1 MNDLNHAHQGNAGAP
16 ATTMSTKTGGRK
28 RRSAATPVDLSRI
41 AKREALPLTVRELC
55 QLYTAKHG
63 NERDMEMHLRKWL
76 DDFGLAERDVWGLTT
91 EELTNGAEAMAG
103 MDYAQ
108 ATINRDLSSFGTL
121 YRFAQDQKLCAAEFI
136 SPTLAI
142 RRKACAI
149 RYVEPARPGEWEFMR
164 RMARMGGEPLFTL
177 FVWLVMDTGARR
189 SEITDRRWDEFHLDA
204 AEGPHIVL
212 MDTKTEKP
220 RRIYFSQ
227 DTAALV
233 RRLRPTE
240 RYRHELAFAGR
251 GGVPRVFQ
259 NAWKGYAER
268 IGRPGLHVH
277 DVRHMVAAELLKAG
291 KGMSQVASL
300 LGHSTL
306 VLHTRYGHLD
316 DAGVRG
322 IQTERLGL
330 DDKPAEFAPVA
341 EARERHAERVKNA
354 PTDAMAE
361 AQRLQLVAQ
370 EAMAA
375 AMAAAQALAGMRTGA
390 SSAAVTGARA

>member
-1 MNDLNHAHQGNAGAP
+1 MDLG
-16 ATTMSTKTGGRK
+16 K
-28 RRSAATPVDLSRI
+28 I
-41 AKREALPLTVRELC
+41 AKREAVPLTLRELC
-55 QLYTAKHG
+55 QLYTTKNA

-76 DDFGLAERDVWGLTT
+76 DDFGLAERSAWSITT
-91 EELTNGAEAMAG
+91 EELVNGYTAMTEDMG
-103 MDYAQ
+103 YAQ
-108 ATINRDLSSFGTL
+108 ATANRDLSGFGTL
-121 YRFAQDQKLCAAEFI
+121 FIFAHDQKLCAADFV

-142 RRKACAI
+142 RRKTCDI
-149 RYVEPARPGEWEFMR
+149 RYVEPAKPGEWDLMR
-164 RMARMGGEPLFTL
+164 RTARLCGDALFTA
-177 FVWLVMDTGARR
+177 FVWLIMDSGARR

-212 MDTKTEKP
+212 LDTKTDKP

-227 DTAALV
+227 DTAALI

-251 GGVPRVFQ
+251 GGVPRTFQ
-259 NAWKGYAER
+259 QAWKRYAER

-277 DVRHMVAAELLKAG
+277 DLRHMVAAELLKAG

-316 DAGVRG
+316 DAGVRNM
-322 IQTERLGL
+322 QAERLGL
-330 DDKPAEFAPVA
+330 DVLPAPEFPPVA
-341 EARERHAERVKNA
+341 EARRRQAERDASA
-354 PTDAMAE
+354 PGEAAAE
-361 AQRLQLVAQ
+361 AQRLHLIAQ

-375 AMAAAQALAGMRTGA
+375 AMAAAQALASMRNGATTGVQA
-390 SSAAVTGARA
+390 